1 MTSDQTKQAGDSL
14 FGHTRC
20 WAATHSGMKRT
31 HNEDA
36 LLSRPDLGLWAV
48 ADGAGGHRGGDI
60 AASTVVAALD
70 AIPPGLTAGEMLA
83 QVRLRLA
90 GSHQLLRQESIRIGE
105 RLVASTVVVLV
116 VREDHF
122 ACLWAGD
129 SRAYLLRDGILDQL
143 TVDHSL
149 VQDLLGQGAID
160 PAEAEQHPQANVIT
174 RAIGADGAEP
184 ELDKKIGKV
193 IPGDT
198 FLLCSDG
205 LCKALAQTEL
215 VQLLRENANAE
226 RVLSAALAREATDN
240 VTVLTV
246 LFSRPCA

>member
-1 MTSDQTKQAGDSL
+1 MGDVVSQLGVVFGVSAFEVCGNGEVHGGRDAG
-14 FGHTRC
+14 
-20 WAATHSGMKRT
+20 
-31 HNEDA
+31 
-36 LLSRPDLGLWAV
+36 
-48 ADGAGGHRGGDI
+48 
-60 AASTVVAALD
+60 
-70 AIPPGLTAGEMLA
+70 
-83 QVRLRLA
+83 
-90 GSHQLLRQESIRIGE
+90 
-105 RLVASTVVVLV
+105 
-116 VREDHF
+116 
-122 ACLWAGD
+122 
-129 SRAYLLRDGILDQL
+129 
-143 TVDHSL
+143 
-149 VQDLLGQGAID
+149 QDLLGQGAID